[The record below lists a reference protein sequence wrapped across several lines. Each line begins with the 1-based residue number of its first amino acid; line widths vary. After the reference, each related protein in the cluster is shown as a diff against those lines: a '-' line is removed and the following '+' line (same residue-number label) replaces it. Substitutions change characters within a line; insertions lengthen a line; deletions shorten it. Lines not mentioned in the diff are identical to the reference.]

1 MLKIKPFYCLATNLL
16 NCRQLLVQFTNR
28 RHLIKFAVVAD
39 PLSKQEKRQATQES
53 ILNPS
58 IKRFHFKIWKF
69 KIIRVREN
77 KMPPFWKSVGC
88 NQVGKFSLEATRRG
102 DGFKQSIVP
111 PTLSPSELE
120 IPRKVFLSVKISYK
134 D

>member
-1 MLKIKPFYCLATNLL
+1 MLKIKPFYCLATNLV

-102 DGFKQSIVP
+102 NGFKTVYSATNI
-111 PTLSPSELE
+111 E
-120 IPRKVFLSVKISYK
+120 F
-134 D
+134 